1 MTNPNLPSDDAA
13 QADDDANPA
22 CVLVFNASDPS
33 GASGIAAD
41 VTAIASVGAHALPV
55 VTGAYA
61 RDTAQVFDHFPLDE
75 DAIAEQA
82 RAILED
88 VTAQVFKVGF
98 VGTPEAVST
107 IAEIAAD
114 YADVPVIAYMP
125 NLAWWD
131 EGQIDLYLDAFRE
144 LMLPQTTVLVGN
156 HSTLWRWLLP
166 EWSGERS
173 PTARDIAKAAAEM
186 GVPYTLVTGIPLPE
200 QFIDN
205 VLATPQAVLG
215 SEKFERFEAVFS
227 GAGDTL
233 SASLA
238 ALVASGTDLTAAAT
252 EALAYL
258 DRCLDAG
265 FRPGMGNVVPDR
277 LFWAQ
282 PEGEAGELT
291 PEEAQALQVIDMP
304 AHDTKH

>member
-1 MTNPNLPSDDAA
+1 
-13 QADDDANPA
+13 
-22 CVLVFNASDPS
+22 
-33 GASGIAAD
+33 
-41 VTAIASVGAHALPV
+41 
-55 VTGAYA
+55 
-61 RDTAQVFDHFPLDE
+61 
-75 DAIAEQA
+75 
-82 RAILED
+82 
-88 VTAQVFKVGF
+88 
-98 VGTPEAVST
+98 
-107 IAEIAAD
+107 
-114 YADVPVIAYMP
+114 
-125 NLAWWD
+125 
-131 EGQIDLYLDAFRE
+131 
-144 LMLPQTTVLVGN
+144 LVGN

-173 PTARDIAKAAAEM
+173 PTARDIAKAASDM

-200 QFIDN
+200 QYIDN

-233 SASLA
+233 SAALA
-238 ALVASGTDLTAAAT
+238 ALVASGTDLAGAAT

-258 DRCLDAG
+258 DRSLDAG

-282 PEGEAGELT
+282 PEGEPGELT
-291 PEEAQALQVIDMP
+291 PEESQALQVFDMP